1 MNLRLSP
8 GSVRVRLSRSELDVL
23 LTTGEISA
31 GTRLAPHHEFTY
43 RVTLDDNAPE
53 LLLDTTDEGIQ
64 LRLSTTHARELAARL
79 PSKEGIEAQ
88 QHNDR
93 GNLLSVS
100 LEVDLHSKQHARS

>member
-23 LTTGEISA
+23 LSTGEISS

-53 LLLDTTDEGIQ
+53 LLLDTTENGLQ
-64 LRLSTTHARELAARL
+64 LRLSGTHVRELAARL
-79 PSKEGIEAQ
+79 PSKQGIEMQ
-88 QHNDR
+88 QADGR
-93 GNLLSVS
+93 GGMLALS
-100 LEVDLHSKQHARS
+100 LEVDLHGRRNTTR